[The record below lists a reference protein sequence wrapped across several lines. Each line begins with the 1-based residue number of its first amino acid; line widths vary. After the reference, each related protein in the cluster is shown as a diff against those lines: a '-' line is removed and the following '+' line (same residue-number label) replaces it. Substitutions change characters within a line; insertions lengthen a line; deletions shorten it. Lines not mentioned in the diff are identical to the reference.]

1 LRRVCAA
8 SLLAGSLLAGCAGGL
23 ESIDRKTDEL
33 IAKRSASLLGATVK
47 PEWVGRLG
55 NGTPTFS
62 EALPAT
68 TDPAAT
74 DLPFKPADEARD
86 AASRLASHQ
95 TIDPSTPGLV
105 NLDLDG
111 ALRQTQLTNRAYLRA
126 QEDYLLAA
134 INLLRE
140 RNLWGPKFFASTS
153 AIATAT
159 GTDGDFQAPLAIIN
173 DLRVTQRLPS
183 GGELEA
189 RALWSATEQLRD
201 VATDRYT
208 QAGSLIFSGNIPL
221 LRGAGIAA
229 REELVS
235 AERELVYAA
244 RSFEQTRRQLLAD
257 ISRTYF
263 DLLQQSRAIEN
274 QQRALD
280 LLKRLETRTAALVEA
295 GRQAEFQKN
304 IAASDVLRATSRL
317 VSQREQFV
325 LALDRFKVQLGLPV
339 ETPVLIVGEPPRLP
353 EPDTT
358 PQEAAEIALQYR
370 LDLQTSRDQVDD
382 ALRAVSIAQ
391 NDTLAD
397 VDLIGSATFRTKPGV
412 REGGLVTET
421 DDAIYSGGVRV
432 DWPLDRE
439 RERLNVRASQ
449 IRAEQAR
456 RTLEQT
462 RDTVILEARAAVR
475 EIERARFDLTLQEEA
490 VRINQRRAKEQEIK
504 ADEVTAQDI
513 VDTANALRDAE
524 NARDAAFTDLLNA
537 VLNYLVVTGQMR
549 VGPAGELQ
557 LPGK

>member
-1 LRRVCAA
+1 MDA
-8 SLLAGSLLAGCAGGL
+8 
-23 ESIDRKTDEL
+23 IDRKTDEL
-33 IAKRSASLLGATVK
+33 VAKRSASLLGATVK
-47 PEWVGRLG
+47 PQLVGRLPDG
-55 NGTPTFS
+55 SVAPAFTDSP
-62 EALPAT
+62 PAT
-68 TDPAAT
+68 IDPPAGDIT
-74 DLPFKPADEARD
+74 FKSADEARD
-86 AASRLASHQ
+86 AAARLASYQ
-95 TIDPSTPGLV
+95 TVDASAAGV
-105 NLDLDG
+105 VRLDLDG
-111 ALRQTQLTNRAYLRA
+111 ALRQTQMTNRAYLRA

-159 GTDGDFQAPLAIIN
+159 GTDGNFQAPLAIIN
-173 DLRVTQRLPS
+173 DLRVSQRLPS

-189 RALWSATEQLRD
+189 RALWNATEQLRD

-208 QAGSLIFSGNIPL
+208 QAGALIFSGNVPL
-221 LRGAGIAA
+221 LRGAGEVA

-244 RSFEQTRRQLLAD
+244 RRFEQTRRQLLAD

-263 DLLQQSRAIEN
+263 GLLQQSKGIEN

-339 ETPVLIVGEPPRLP
+339 ETAVVIVGEPPKLP
-353 EPDTT
+353 EPDVS

-370 LDLQTSRDQVDD
+370 LDLQTARDEVDD
-382 ALRAVSIAQ
+382 ALRGVAIAQ
-391 NDTLAD
+391 NSTLAD
-397 VDLIGSATFRTKPGV
+397 VNLTGSATFRTKPGE

-439 RERLNVRASQ
+439 RERLNVRAAQ
-449 IRAEQAR
+449 IRAEQSR
-456 RTLEQT
+456 RELEET
-462 RDTVILEARAAVR
+462 RDTVILESRAAVR

-549 VGPAGELQ
+549 VGADGELV
-557 LPGK
+557 LPGG